1 MQKRLQFSILT
12 LLGVTLATALLTGW
26 LTNKP
31 LGEGMGRV
39 VLIVT
44 DVDSGEPIPNVT
56 FVTENVWAEI
66 WASPVGKSDSNGRVR
81 FESKEQKGFEYY
93 ISPVPNGYEETG
105 DGDGRIPTAIRPGET
120 VVHKFYLRNS
130 RSPDNK

>member
-39 VLIVT
+39 VLNVALPLRVNTIPRLLIDPENIYMRSHMHPEEILLFLSICGRLPCLAGTQSVT
-44 DVDSGEPIPNVT
+44 C
-56 FVTENVWAEI
+56 
-66 WASPVGKSDSNGRVR
+66 
-81 FESKEQKGFEYY
+81 
-93 ISPVPNGYEETG
+93 
-105 DGDGRIPTAIRPGET
+105 
-120 VVHKFYLRNS
+120 
-130 RSPDNK
+130 